1 MTVRLNEGHT
11 VPRSR
16 YNANKPN
23 LPGNAVYSLEIL
35 MLAIL
40 SSLLV
45 GAVVGLVTS
54 KRLSPDTRKQ
64 RELERSL
71 ERLSEQQ
78 KDYQHEVVE
87 HFTDTAKL
95 LNNLAESYR
104 DVHNHLAAGA
114 DKLTDQQVAEVIQ
127 PLPEGRLTEMSA
139 EQDPNSLQ
147 QPLDYAPKSSPFE
160 TGTLNEE
167 FGLDK
172 KASNEAELAEL
183 GEVIPDIPLVEEAN
197 GRG

>member
-1 MTVRLNEGHT
+1 
-11 VPRSR
+11 
-16 YNANKPN
+16 
-23 LPGNAVYSLEIL
+23 VYSLETLIIAL
-35 MLAIL
+35 VAAVV
-40 SSLLV
+40 V
-45 GAVVGLVTS
+45 GAVVGLLAS
-54 KRLSPDTRKQ
+54 RQLSPDTRKQ

-71 ERLSEQQ
+71 ERLSQQQ

-114 DKLTDQQVAEVIQ
+114 DKLTDNQASNLLQ
-127 PLPEGRLTEMSA
+127 PLPDTNLADLSA
-139 EQDPNSLQ
+139 TSDSSTFQ

-160 TGTLNEE
+160 KGTLNEE
-167 FGLDK
+167 FGLEK
-172 KASNEAELAEL
+172 TASNE
-183 GEVIPDIPLVEEAN
+183 EVVAHATADIPLVEEAD

>member
-1 MTVRLNEGHT
+1 M
-11 VPRSR
+11 
-16 YNANKPN
+16 
-23 LPGNAVYSLEIL
+23 YSLEIL
-35 MLAIL
+35 ILAVVAAV
-40 SSLLV
+40 LV
-45 GAVVGLVTS
+45 GAVVGLATS

-71 ERLSEQQ
+71 ERLSQQQ
-78 KDYQHEVVE
+78 KDYQHGVVE
-87 HFTDTAKL
+87 HFADTAKL

-114 DKLTDQQVAEVIQ
+114 DKLTDQRAADLLQ
-127 PLPEGRLTEMSA
+127 PLPEGKLTEMSG
-139 EQDPNSLQ
+139 EPDPAKQQ
-147 QPLDYAPKSSPFE
+147 QPLDYAPKTSPFE

-172 KASNEAELAEL
+172 RASNEADPAQLTELSE
-183 GEVIPDIPLVEEAN
+183 GIPETPLVEEAN